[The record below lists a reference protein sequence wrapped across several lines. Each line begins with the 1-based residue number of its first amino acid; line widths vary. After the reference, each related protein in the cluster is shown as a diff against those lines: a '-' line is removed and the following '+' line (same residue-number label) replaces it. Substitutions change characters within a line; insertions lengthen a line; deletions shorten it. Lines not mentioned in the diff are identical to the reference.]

1 MPRNSTTHGNSG
13 LVIFVC
19 VATSHQ
25 ARGEFCDWGLVGSVD
40 PKGLIWRGRVICG
53 SSGYLSCGMMP
64 DNANQHLSEPQI
76 RPTSNSSK
84 STTTT
89 QKLKSFCKSLYLMV
103 L

>member
-1 MPRNSTTHGNSG
+1 MANLVMWDSIGGGSG
-13 LVIFVC
+13 ERLVPAGTQVR
-19 VATSHQ
+19 VRS
-25 ARGEFCDWGLVGSVD
+25 SVT
-40 PKGLIWRGRVICG
+40 VT
-53 SSGYLSCGMMP
+53 GMMP

-103 L
+103 V